1 MKTSIHHTFLAAT
14 ALGLLAFLAAC
25 GTSTGATS
33 LAVAQPSTP
42 VPTARDQ
49 PSCPT
54 QLAKWSPANQK
65 AWKLIVSF
73 LVGSRQG
80 QQETSYMTFSPDG
93 KLTATFPSAT
103 PGAPD
108 ALPPAIDGKWCAT
121 GATMFAY
128 EFRDPI
134 MAGGHMVAYVQTAL
148 SATMTSATT
157 YRADGV
163 GVAYSTKTA
172 MPLPGQYNVPRT
184 VAVAIQD
191 T

>member
-1 MKTSIHHTFLAAT
+1 
-14 ALGLLAFLAAC
+14 LLQLLWA
-25 GTSTGATS
+25 SS
-33 LAVAQPSTP
+33 LSWQHAEQAQAPRVLQWLSLQHQFQRQEISRHAP
-42 VPTARDQ
+42 
-49 PSCPT
+49 
-54 QLAKWSPANQK
+54 WSSANQK

-103 PGAPD
+103 PGALD

-172 MPLPGQYNVPRT
+172 MPLPGQYNVTRT